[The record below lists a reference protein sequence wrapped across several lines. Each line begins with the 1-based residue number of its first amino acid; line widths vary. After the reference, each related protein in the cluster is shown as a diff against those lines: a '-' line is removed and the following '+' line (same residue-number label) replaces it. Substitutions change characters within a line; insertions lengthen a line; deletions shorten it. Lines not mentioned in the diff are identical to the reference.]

1 MTTHNIRISGKDQRH
16 NDRNFENRSEEG
28 HIDFEKEK
36 QNFYWHC
43 YQNDENVKTF
53 LDAEKKFYEENF
65 TKSLE
70 EQNEKHLKSRHKERI
85 KTIDDIRTGRHTA
98 PVESIFEIGNSENRT
113 DGNETL
119 DIFME
124 LKERLEAKFKNLH
137 IIDYALHVDEKG
149 NDHIHWRSIISY
161 TDEKGIRHIGQEKGL
176 EQMGV
181 QLPDPTKKASRHNNR
196 KMTFDKE
203 VREMTAEIAKEL
215 YDYDLEK
222 SESPG
227 GMRLDDYRSWKEAQR
242 KVKEAEEH
250 AQEAED
256 RAQEAEERADIAEE
270 RKKDAEISE
279 KIARDNAV
287 DWINTAEEA
296 KKLTDEEI
304 AKKNKKKMQKEKIE
318 NDIAELSET
327 VDELQKKY
335 YEFSHLIG
343 ERERNDIEKQIEDLR
358 QGIER
363 T

>member
-1 MTTHNIRISGKDQRH
+1 MKKTITTHNIRIGKDQRH

-43 YQNDENVKTF
+43 QQNDENVKTF
-53 LDAEKKFYEENF
+53 LEAEKKFYEETF
-65 TKSLE
+65 GKSLE
-70 EQNEKHLKSRHKERI
+70 EQNKKYEKRRQKDRI
-85 KTIDDIRTGRHTA
+85 KTMDEVRTSKKFC

-124 LKERLEAKFKNLH
+124 LKERLETKFKNLH

-176 EQMGV
+176 EQMGI

-227 GMRLDDYRSWKEAQR
+227 GMRLDDYRSWKEAKD
-242 KVKEAEEH
+242 KVKEEE
-250 AQEAED
+250 
-256 RAQEAEERADIAEE
+256 
-270 RKKDAEISE
+270 KKLQEISE
-279 KIARDNAV
+279 KRKEEEQKERIAKERAKNAKNIAENYEKNADKAKERLDKIKKKTDQEIAYKLDLEDEIEELEDKKNGLSKSWIGVDNSERYDKSEGVKSNGQSLDDILGIAR
-287 DWINTAEEA
+287 
-296 KKLTDEEI
+296 
-304 AKKNKKKMQKEKIE
+304 
-318 NDIAELSET
+318 
-327 VDELQKKY
+327 
-335 YEFSHLIG
+335 
-343 ERERNDIEKQIEDLR
+343 
-358 QGIER
+358 
-363 T
+363 